1 MILFTA
7 LSVSL
12 IVAGTFLIHQYRS
25 HALASPD
32 DAVESEA
39 DAPADGRRAA

>member
-1 MILFTA
+1 MILFIA

-12 IVAGTFLIHQYRS
+12 LVAGVFLIHQYRS

-32 DAVESEA
+32 GSVENEA
-39 DAPADGRRAA
+39 EASVDERRAA